1 MELTGKGL
9 GVVASDNREMI
20 LGLQRDPLVIKRT
33 RIDAMWGLVNLMDS
47 ALKGSAKLTPPA
59 LVLFGAK
66 DQLVAPGL
74 ASEMV
79 ARLPRDIPVAV
90 YENGWHMMLRDL
102 GAETVLRDIAV
113 WVSDRDAELPSGAV
127 AAGDIKFSRPAP

>member
-1 MELTGKGL
+1 
-9 GVVASDNREMI
+9 
-20 LGLQRDPLVIKRT
+20 
-33 RIDAMWGLVNLMDS
+33 
-47 ALKGSAKLTPPA
+47 
-59 LVLFGAK
+59 
-66 DQLVAPGL
+66 
-74 ASEMV
+74 MV